1 MARLSLLV
9 AAILLILSG
18 LVIAQDGGTASQVY
32 KVVLDNDR
40 VRVMRASFKPG
51 DKVGMRKYP
60 SRPDRLRGEF
70 QDRRGA
76 VVPAAGARD

>member
-40 VRVMRASFKPG
+40 VRAIWCTRSPT
-51 DKVGMRKYP
+51 
-60 SRPDRLRGEF
+60 
-70 QDRRGA
+70 
-76 VVPAAGARD
+76 AR